1 LYGCLYLTPVKSA
14 FKYVLLVL
22 VIIFSVSS
30 CRKDIILSD
39 TNAKLRFSQDTIIF
53 DTVFV
58 TVGSIT
64 EVFKVYNDYNED
76 IHISSLRLATGNS
89 SRYRLNVDGMP
100 GKIFSDVEI
109 RAKDSLFIFVEVTI
123 DPHSISTPFV
133 VTDSI
138 VFITNGNIQDVDLV
152 AWGQNAVFHK
162 PPPGNNAQLICNEVW
177 IDTLP
182 HVIYGYV
189 IVNDNCSL
197 TIEKG
202 TNVFLHPGSGIIV
215 LTGGTLIVN
224 GEKDSVVTFTGDRL
238 EADYRE
244 VPGQWDRIH
253 LSNISNANLN
263 GSSVISQGTHNSIIN
278 YAVIKNGNIG
288 LLVDTV
294 YGNMSDPGYTL
305 TLNNTIIE
313 NMAGS
318 GLVARGT
325 KIKSGNCV
333 FANASQYA
341 AALAYGGR
349 YDFRHCTFANF
360 WNFSNRTTPTLL
372 INNFFDTYLRPIDS
386 AYFGNCVVYGN
397 IADELGL
404 DSMNTSGSHFN
415 YFFDHS
421 LVQAGSSIPITSVH
435 FNTCVV
441 NQDPKFKNTDNNN
454 YELDTLSNAK
464 NKGIISISLPDYQF
478 DIKGIDRNLYLPP
491 DCGAYERPQ

>member
-1 LYGCLYLTPVKSA
+1 VKSLPRYA
-14 FKYVLLVL
+14 
-22 VIIFSVSS
+22 VIIAALILSVYS
-30 CRKDIILSD
+30 CRKDEILTD
-39 TNAKLRFSQDTIIF
+39 TNATLRFSEDTIIF

-58 TVGSIT
+58 TVGSAT
-64 EVFKVYNDYNED
+64 EVFKIYNDYDAD
-76 IHISSLRLATGNS
+76 INISSLRLATGNA
-89 SRYRLNVDGMP
+89 SRFRLNVDGMP
-100 GKIFSDVEI
+100 GKIFSNVQI

-123 DPHSISTPFV
+123 DPNSANLPFV

-138 VFITNGNIQDVDLV
+138 IFVTNGNIQDIDLV

-162 PPPGNNAQLICNEVW
+162 PSPGNNAQLVCNEVW

-189 IVNDNCSL
+189 IVNENCSL
-197 TIEKG
+197 TVEKG

-215 LTGGTLIVN
+215 LSGGTLLVN
-224 GEKDSVVTFTGDRL
+224 GEKDSIVTFTGDRL

-244 VPGQWDRIH
+244 TPGQWDRIH
-253 LSNISNANLN
+253 LSNISLANLT
-263 GSSVISQGTHNSIIN
+263 GSSDAISGGTHNSVIN

-294 YGNMSDPGYTL
+294 FGNMSDPGYTL
-305 TLNNTIIE
+305 TLNNTIIT

-318 GLVARGT
+318 SLVARGT

-333 FANASQYA
+333 FANASQFA

-349 YDFRHCTFANF
+349 YDFRHCTFANY
-360 WNFSNRTTPTLL
+360 WNYSNRTTPTLL
-372 INNFFDTYLRPIDS
+372 INNFFSTYLRPIDS
-386 AYFGNCVVYGN
+386 AYFGNCIVYGN
-397 IADELGL
+397 LNDGKEVGL
-404 DSMNTSGSHFN
+404 DSMSTSGSNFN

-421 LVQAGSSIPITSVH
+421 LIRTGGSIPINAVH
-435 FNTCVV
+435 FNTVV
-441 NQDPKFKNTDNNN
+441 TDQDPKFKDYGNNN

-464 NKGIISISLPDYQF
+464 DKGIFSISSPDYVH
-478 DIKGIDRNLYLPP
+478 DIKDVDRNLYLPP